1 MFDLKDEDLPAE
13 WRRSRCETILT
24 VKNIIIG
31 LVAVISTTSLGLVLT
46 LVFLS
51 PRVLTSEPKAFDER
65 FIDQLKNV
73 EAIVEQSRQTT
84 ANLTH
89 DLKQQLRTMEAN
101 FAQNRQTTAKLTH
114 DLEQQLNTIEANV
127 AQNRR
132 FLGDSLRYGFRL
144 MKSGVRLHSIQN
156 LCF

>member
-1 MFDLKDEDLPAE
+1 MEEIELVERRPPLPPRPPHLTHSWMFDLKDEDLPAE

-89 DLKQQLRTMEAN
+89 DL
-101 FAQNRQTTAKLTH
+101 
-114 DLEQQLNTIEANV
+114 EQQLNTIEANV